1 MNSSKLKEG
10 IQLNGNM
17 RNPTWVTRQFSKGR
31 LFIDGTLL
39 TEKTFQE
46 FKIAVKV
53 INDIYEGSW
62 DTEFELRI
70 SDKKIQIDIKGL
82 LIHFPE
88 IQIRNKNSNKHQIK
102 NLFIRV
108 NLRIQIDRLAL
119 DYIDGAR
126 TSLSYAE
133 WQSNYFHSHLS
144 TTSMNI
150 TADSKYPYFN
160 GFCTGS
166 GEINIYMADINGEG
180 FSEERFIKFAMQLM
194 TLASYESIEG
204 TPYRYMSNIR
214 DRPSSGR
221 LFMLTSSS
229 HYNFKRQ
236 VLDYYK
242 NLGETPNIDITINSQ
257 GLYEIANNQKFLN
270 FLTKVSYSNRARY
283 FCLLDP
289 ISKVYYSI
297 EGIPGYSMPP
307 VNPNTFIFRNE
318 RIKVMEI
325 QTPAI
330 EEDRVVEEE
339 LHPSLINNI
348 KKELEYELNKNK
360 IRQSTINRYKI
371 ELDNARE
378 GVQSDPI
385 LVSTDS

>member
-17 RNPTWVTRQFSKGR
+17 RNPTWLIRQFSKGR

-150 TADSKYPYFN
+150 TADSKYPYFG

-194 TLASYESIEG
+194 TLASYESI
-204 TPYRYMSNIR
+204 
-214 DRPSSGR
+214 
-221 LFMLTSSS
+221 
-229 HYNFKRQ
+229 
-236 VLDYYK
+236 
-242 NLGETPNIDITINSQ
+242 
-257 GLYEIANNQKFLN
+257 
-270 FLTKVSYSNRARY
+270 
-283 FCLLDP
+283 
-289 ISKVYYSI
+289 
-297 EGIPGYSMPP
+297 
-307 VNPNTFIFRNE
+307 
-318 RIKVMEI
+318 
-325 QTPAI
+325 
-330 EEDRVVEEE
+330 
-339 LHPSLINNI
+339 
-348 KKELEYELNKNK
+348 
-360 IRQSTINRYKI
+360 
-371 ELDNARE
+371 
-378 GVQSDPI
+378 
-385 LVSTDS
+385 

>member
-108 NLRIQIDRLAL
+108 NLQIRTDRLPL

-150 TADSKYPYFN
+150 TADSKYPYFM

-180 FSEERFIKFAMQLM
+180 LTEERFIKFAMQLM

-204 TPYRYMSNIR
+204 TPYRYMSRIR

-221 LFMLTSSS
+221 LFMLTPSS
-229 HYNFKRQ
+229 HNNFKRQ

-339 LHPSLINNI
+339 LHPSLINYI
-348 KKELEYELNKNK
+348 KKELEYELNKDK
-360 IRQSTINRYKI
+360 IRQSTINRYRI
-371 ELDNARE
+371 DSSDARE
-378 GVQSDPI
+378 SIQSDPI

>member
-31 LFIDGTLL
+31 IFICGVLL

-62 DTEFELRI
+62 DTEFELRTYN
-70 SDKKIQIDIKGL
+70 KKIEIDIKAL

-88 IQIRNKNSNKHQIK
+88 VQIRNKNSDKHQIK
-102 NLFIRV
+102 NLFIRL
-108 NLRIQIDRLAL
+108 NLQIRTDRLAL
-119 DYIDGAR
+119 YYIEGAR

-144 TTSMNI
+144 NSMNT
-150 TADSKYPYFN
+150 TADSKYPHFM

-180 FSEERFIKFAMQLM
+180 LTEERFIKFAIQLM

-204 TPYRYMSNIR
+204 NPYKYMSNIR

-221 LFMLTSSS
+221 FFTLTPSG
-229 HYNFKRQ
+229 HNNFKRE

-242 NLGETPNIDITINSQ
+242 RLGETPNIDITINSQ

-270 FLTKVSYSNRARY
+270 FLTEVSYSNRARY

-297 EGIPGYSMPP
+297 EGIPGYTTPP

-325 QTPAI
+325 QTPPRQ
-330 EEDRVVEEE
+330 EDRVVEEE
-339 LHPSLINNI
+339 LYPNLINYI

-360 IRQSTINRYKI
+360 IRQSTIDRYRI
-371 ELDNARE
+371 DSSDARE
-378 GVQSDPI
+378 SIPSDPI
-385 LVSTDS
+385 PVSTDS

>member
-31 LFIDGTLL
+31 LFINGILL

-46 FKIAVKV
+46 FKTAVKV

-62 DTEFELRI
+62 DTEFELRV
-70 SDKKIQIDIKGL
+70 SNKKIQIDIKGL

-88 IQIRNKNSNKHQIK
+88 VEIRNSGSNKHQIK
-102 NLFIRV
+102 NLFIKI
-108 NLRIQIDRLAL
+108 NFRIYTNGLGL
-119 DYIDGAR
+119 GYIDGAR

-133 WQSNYFHSHLS
+133 WQNNYFHSHLS
-144 TTSMNI
+144 TVS
-150 TADSKYPYFN
+150 ADLRVEDKYPYFI

-180 FSEERFIKFAMQLM
+180 FTEERFIKFAMQLM

-204 TPYRYMSNIR
+204 TPYRYMSSIR

-221 LFMLTSSS
+221 MFISSS
-229 HYNFKRQ
+229 TNSSNFKRE
-236 VLDYYK
+236 VLGYYK
-242 NLGETPNIDITINSQ
+242 RLGEIPNIDITINSQ
-257 GLYEIANNQKFLN
+257 GLYEISNNQKFLN
-270 FLTKVSYSNRARY
+270 FLTEVSYSNRARY

-289 ISKVYYSI
+289 ISKIYYSI
-297 EGIPGYSMPP
+297 EGIPGYTIPP

-325 QTPAI
+325 QTPPREGAS
-330 EEDRVVEEE
+330 VVEEE
-339 LHPSLINNI
+339 LYPNLINYI
-348 KKELEYELNKNK
+348 KKELEYELNKDK
-360 IRQSTINRYKI
+360 IRQSTIDRYRI
-371 ELDNARE
+371 DSGDARE
-378 GVQSDPI
+378 SV
-385 LVSTDS
+385 